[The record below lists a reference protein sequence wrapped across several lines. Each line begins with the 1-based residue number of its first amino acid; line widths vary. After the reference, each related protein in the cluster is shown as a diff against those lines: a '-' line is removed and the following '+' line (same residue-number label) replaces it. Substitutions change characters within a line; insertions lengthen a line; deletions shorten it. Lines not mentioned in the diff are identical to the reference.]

1 MKFLTRRR
9 KDGFGLQTLRKGGV
23 SAVRRI
29 IVKETEI
36 LGKKTVYY
44 ILDETDA
51 LLGCYGVEISRSG
64 EHCRARGLAFSGER
78 VWRLA
83 ETLARCTVT
92 PTGLSDVV
100 EDWLLS

>member
-1 MKFLTRRR
+1 M
-9 KDGFGLQTLRKGGV
+9 QTLRKGGV

-64 EHCRARGLAFSGER
+64 EHCRARGLAFSGEQ

-100 EDWLLS
+100 EDWLLN